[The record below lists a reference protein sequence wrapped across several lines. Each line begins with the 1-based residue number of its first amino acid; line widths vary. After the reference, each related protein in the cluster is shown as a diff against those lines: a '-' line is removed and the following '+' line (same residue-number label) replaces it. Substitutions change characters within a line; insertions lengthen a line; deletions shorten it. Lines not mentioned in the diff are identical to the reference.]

1 MRLPALF
8 LALITTG
15 DVTAFAPFAFHR
27 SRRVFA
33 LRSTVS
39 AASPEKVIVLEDAD
53 AVSKAVQARVEAA
66 AQAAIAVRGHFA
78 LAIPG
83 GSILKMLAGTKPS
96 WSSKCTIVYV
106 NHKCVPMDDAHLA
119 THAKAGALF
128 LDAWAGIDLDFN
140 PLSWTVRALTGPI

>member
-1 MRLPALF
+1 M
-8 LALITTG
+8 
-15 DVTAFAPFAFHR
+15 
-27 SRRVFA
+27 
-33 LRSTVS
+33 
-39 AASPEKVIVLEDAD
+39 IVLEDAD